1 MSYISGNRYLTMEEM
16 KINAVYITTKL
27 RATGWTDNAIAGTL
41 ANMQTESNINPEIWE
56 GLEFGNMTGG
66 YGLVQ
71 WTPATKYIDWANANE
86 IPFQSMDSQLQRIY
100 YEVAQNIQW
109 VNPNKTFHQFTQ
121 STDSP
126 YDLAI
131 DFLYSYE
138 QPKIPDPE
146 NRGNQGLY
154 WFEYITGAEFPDKWE
169 IDKDFYIISSR
180 RILPRRRTR

>member
-16 KINAVYITTKL
+16 KINAAYITTKL
-27 RATGWTDNAIAGTL
+27 RATGWTDNAIAGIL
-41 ANMQTESNINPEIWE
+41 GNMETESNINPEIWE
-56 GLEFGNMTGG
+56 NLNFGNMTGG

-138 QPKIPDPE
+138 KPKIPDPE

-169 IDKDFYIISSR
+169 IDKDFYIISNR